1 MKIIKYFFQF
11 FIILIL
17 FFLFRILG
25 YKNASNLGSKI
36 GKVFGILIR
45 SDKIILKNISYIS
58 EYSKTRIDNT
68 DKIVDDVFSNY
79 GRILSD
85 YVYLN

>member
-36 GKVFGILIR
+36 GKVFGKLIR

-68 DKIVDDVFSNY
+68 DKIVKIKKYFTNLY
-79 GRILSD
+79 TFPLL
-85 YVYLN
+85 Y